1 MVVRHSGDAL
11 HNGVAVLL
19 PICQREKNKKH
30 RWGQREQMLQVI
42 RNAVGGRHTVSVT
55 DTSPADIL
63 SRVVFRLR
71 TETNAGLERSH
82 ESPSRSDP
90 VEIYSQEGS
99 DHFRLH
105 HHAVTVLAAFRNI
118 LDGALLL
125 SHY

>member
-30 RWGQREQMLQVI
+30 RWGEREQVLQVI
-42 RNAVGGRHTVSVT
+42 RNSVGGRHAVSVT
-55 DTSPADIL
+55 DTSPTDIL
-63 SRVVFRLR
+63 SRAFFARVC
-71 TETNAGLERSH
+71 TETNPGLERSH

-105 HHAVTVLAAFRNI
+105 HHAVTVLALI
-118 LDGALLL
+118 
-125 SHY
+125 SHRLAEEK